1 MELRYLQSGRRGLC
15 VAIAVAL
22 LGTFAISG
30 TATAS
35 GMAVL
40 AASTADTPASAAQPG
55 DNGAAQ
61 ATQDPAAS
69 SDQASSGKTK
79 ASKARSQAQA
89 TQLATVVVTSNRR
102 AETLQNV
109 AAPVSVLTYQDIQ
122 RQHLQSFAD
131 YVVQVPGFNYV
142 TIGAGRTELA
152 LRGISSGSVQ
162 PSGSVGIYI
171 DDSPF
176 GSSSV
181 YAQGSLLTPDLDPA
195 DLERI
200 EVLRGPQ
207 GTLYGAGALGGV
219 LRYITIA
226 PDTENLAGRVQL
238 DGSSVDGGGTGFGGH
253 GMVNLPLIADKLALR
268 ASVYDRTDPGFISD
282 AGRGKTDVNESR
294 VKGGRAAL
302 LWTPTDKTSL
312 QITALAQNVNSDGN
326 PVEALDPVT
335 HAPVYGDLQQRIGA
349 GTGTFD
355 ARYRLYNA
363 TLNSDFGWAKL
374 VASSSYSTL
383 DAVENDDVTPLLP
396 LGPPYGIG
404 ELQPIRQTK
413 ATQELR
419 LQSPKSDRLEWLLGV
434 FTTHETGSL
443 LQDIYSFD
451 YATGAPLPSPFGI
464 PIGNTSQP
472 STYDEYAVYGSLT
485 WHLNDQFD
493 VEAGLRYSH
502 DRQHY
507 TLTQSGAITGSA
519 TPVVNDTHS
528 ADSSTTFSL
537 TPRFHINDSTLLYAR
552 IASGFLPG
560 GPNAVPLTV
569 PGVSPTFSPTKLT
582 DYELGLKST
591 SLDDRLMVDLSAF
604 YIDWTKIPL
613 TTFVSPYTFLSA
625 GGQAKSRGLEATVDF
640 IPIRGLKL
648 SLNAAYT
655 DPTLSAAAPP
665 PSNGVK
671 GDRLPY
677 SPKWNLSLN
686 GDYDFSLGGDWNGFV
701 GASYVFVGTR
711 KSDFTFTGTARTNV
725 PAYHTVNLR
734 AGVTHGQ
741 WEISGYVK
749 NATNERGIVLDGTAE
764 LNPITGQMED
774 NVTIITPRLIGIS
787 VSRNF

>member
-1 MELRYLQSGRRGLC
+1 MELRYLQQGRRGLC
-15 VAIAVAL
+15 VAIALAL
-22 LGTFAISG
+22 LGTFAVSD

-35 GMAVL
+35 GMVAL
-40 AASTADTPASAAQPG
+40 AAKTGGANTAPVAQPG
-55 DNGAAQ
+55 D
-61 ATQDPAAS
+61 
-69 SDQASSGKTK
+69 K
-79 ASKARSQAQA
+79 ASASKSSPPATAQSQAQA
-89 TQLATVVVTSNRR
+89 TQLSTVVVTSNRR

-131 YVVQVPGFNYV
+131 YVDQVPGFNYV

-152 LRGISSGSVQ
+152 LRGVSSGSVQ

-238 DGSSVDGGGTGFGGH
+238 DGTSVDGGGSGFGVH

-282 AGRGKTDVNESR
+282 AGRGKTNVNESR

-326 PVEALDPVT
+326 PIEALDPVT
-335 HAPVYGDLQQRIGA
+335 YKPVYGDLQQRIGA
-349 GTGTFD
+349 GTGRFD

-383 DAVENDDVTPLLP
+383 NAIENDDVTPLLP

-419 LQSPKSDRLEWLLGV
+419 LQSPQSDQLEWLLGV
-434 FTTHETGSL
+434 FTTHETGSV

-451 YATGAPLPSPFGI
+451 YGTGAPLPSPFGI

-485 WHLNDQFD
+485 WHLSDKFD

-519 TPVVNDTHS
+519 TPVVTDTHS

-537 TPRFHINDSTLLYAR
+537 TPRFHINDSILLYAR
-552 IASGFLPG
+552 VASGFLPG
-560 GPNAVPLTV
+560 GPNAVPLGI
-569 PGVSPTFSPTKLT
+569 PGVSPTFSPTRLT

-625 GGQAKSRGLEATVDF
+625 GGQAKSRGLELTVDF
-640 IPIRGLKL
+640 MPVRGLKF
-648 SLNAAYT
+648 SLNTAYT
-655 DPTLSAAAPP
+655 DATLSADASP
-665 PSNGVK
+665 PSNGVN

-677 SPKWNLSLN
+677 SPKWNVSLN
-686 GDYDFSLGGDWNGFV
+686 GDYDFSLGGGWDGFV
-701 GASYVFVGTR
+701 GASYVFVGAR

-725 PAYHTVNLR
+725 PAYHTVGLR
-734 AGVTHGQ
+734 AGVTHGP
-741 WEISGYVK
+741 WEINGYVK
-749 NATNERGIVLDGTAE
+749 NATNERGIVLDGTAQ
-764 LNPITGQMED
+764 LNPITGRMED
-774 NVTIITPRLIGIS
+774 NATIITPRLIGVS